1 MLPTFAFPFGDI
13 SSKSS
18 LSDSIRVVR
27 QFLVLFVLVRIQVG
41 QQNLASDRVFQKCM
55 IRFFLNRKLLTDHA
69 IAV

>member
-1 MLPTFAFPFGDI
+1 MLPTFAFPIGDI
-13 SSKSS
+13 SSISS

-41 QQNLASDRVFQKCM
+41 QQNLASDRVFKNYM
-55 IRFFLNRKLLTDHA
+55 IRFFLNRKLHTDHA